1 MKSKTSC
8 FNKTI
13 FKKNVTRFWPIW
25 LLYMGYLVFA
35 LPVNLWLDMASY
47 NRWDVYTQTQ
57 RQLMALSDT
66 LGAVL
71 NPLPT
76 FIFAGV
82 SIMAVFSY
90 LYSARNANM
99 IHALPVDRLEL
110 FVTNFSSAAAFMIIP
125 QTIMFVIT
133 VFVCI
138 AARVTYIQ
146 YILYWYGAT
155 VGTTFF
161 ALAQGAAVAML
172 TGHIAAFPFYY
183 VVANFLYVG
192 VVSLAGTLVNTLCFG
207 VSESWEPKQSGIL
220 SPMYYLRQSV
230 GVEKITDKDYMV
242 TSIQLKGMQTVLI
255 YVGIGVVLLV
265 VAYEIYKR
273 RQIETAGDL
282 ICISF
287 IKPVFRWGIAVG
299 LGMELGV
306 ALTDTMRYRMPGN
319 QMPFALLMVCVL
331 LMEILCFFVAQM
343 LLKKSFRVLQKKRVA
358 ECAAVLGISAAFL
371 IALEMDLFGIERYIP
386 ALSEIQSVSV
396 NMDYPIQFE
405 GEDVQTAMQ
414 LQQEILSQ
422 KDEFLASD
430 EVHYVGFTYNRKDG
444 SKVRRSYQ
452 VPVSAEYIGKADSTA
467 RKILAL
473 EEEPDCIRQY
483 LFGKDYENN
492 EYYAGSISFT
502 LNERD
507 EDYHFTREELEEIV
521 AAVRADIDDGAL
533 AKYQLMSMWDYEDT
547 EDETDPENE
556 KYCNNLFISYYNP
569 DGVKEIGIDYYTEN
583 VNTSGGFFGGS
594 YTSRM
599 VENGQEYYPYEK
611 NGTACVAFG
620 SDCTH
625 LIETLNR
632 LGITTEN
639 RRLMTEEEYNEQYAE
654 Q

>member
-35 LPVNLWLDMASY
+35 LSVNLWLDMASY

-220 SPMYYLRQSV
+220 SPMY
-230 GVEKITDKDYMV
+230 
-242 TSIQLKGMQTVLI
+242 
-255 YVGIGVVLLV
+255 
-265 VAYEIYKR
+265 
-273 RQIETAGDL
+273 
-282 ICISF
+282 
-287 IKPVFRWGIAVG
+287 
-299 LGMELGV
+299 
-306 ALTDTMRYRMPGN
+306 
-319 QMPFALLMVCVL
+319 
-331 LMEILCFFVAQM
+331 
-343 LLKKSFRVLQKKRVA
+343 
-358 ECAAVLGISAAFL
+358 
-371 IALEMDLFGIERYIP
+371 
-386 ALSEIQSVSV
+386 
-396 NMDYPIQFE
+396 
-405 GEDVQTAMQ
+405 
-414 LQQEILSQ
+414 
-422 KDEFLASD
+422 
-430 EVHYVGFTYNRKDG
+430 
-444 SKVRRSYQ
+444 
-452 VPVSAEYIGKADSTA
+452 
-467 RKILAL
+467 
-473 EEEPDCIRQY
+473 
-483 LFGKDYENN
+483 
-492 EYYAGSISFT
+492 
-502 LNERD
+502 
-507 EDYHFTREELEEIV
+507 
-521 AAVRADIDDGAL
+521 
-533 AKYQLMSMWDYEDT
+533 
-547 EDETDPENE
+547 
-556 KYCNNLFISYYNP
+556 
-569 DGVKEIGIDYYTEN
+569 
-583 VNTSGGFFGGS
+583 
-594 YTSRM
+594 
-599 VENGQEYYPYEK
+599 
-611 NGTACVAFG
+611 
-620 SDCTH
+620 
-625 LIETLNR
+625 
-632 LGITTEN
+632 
-639 RRLMTEEEYNEQYAE
+639 
-654 Q
+654 